1 MEVSASALPLVKH
14 LINTQ
19 NIHFGQ
25 SVLTIP
31 AMKGSCPWYALQNLH
46 IRTEPYPWHANVNTA
61 FSNIKYKYSHPC
73 NKFQQL

>member
-46 IRTEPYPWHANVNTA
+46 IRTEPYP
-61 FSNIKYKYSHPC
+61 
-73 NKFQQL
+73 